1 MNQITATFTKTI
13 KGFLRNRAVLFW
25 TIAWPVILLIIL
37 NLTALHGVPD
47 GMVPFARGEVTI
59 SMVIFALT
67 LAGMSNLA
75 SNIARDREDGLLT
88 KLKSMPV
95 SAGLEFCGRV
105 LALFALSIL
114 TATIV
119 TVIGVALGARFNL
132 SAGLPQAAGFLL
144 LIIGCS
150 AGIGLIIGSLVHSIQ
165 GAMFTGV
172 GISVVASFLS
182 GIFIPYSSLPDFLK
196 SFAQIYPIAS
206 AGSSASYYLLGEAVT
221 GYNPLSEVQV
231 ITTIILSL
239 ALLGTGIFLYSKLSW
254 KRD

>member
-25 TIAWPVILLIIL
+25 TIAWPVILLIVFNLATL
-37 NLTALHGVPD
+37 NGVPD
-47 GMVPFARGEVTI
+47 GIVPFARGEVTI

-95 SAGLEFCGRV
+95 NPGLDFCGRV
-105 LALFALSIL
+105 LALFTLSML
-114 TATIV
+114 TAAIV
-119 TVIGVALGARFNL
+119 TTIGLVAGARFNV
-132 SAGLPQAAGFLL
+132 STGLPQVAGFLL
-144 LIIGCS
+144 LVIGCS
-150 AGIGLIIGSLVHSIQ
+150 AGIGLIIGSLVRSVQ
-165 GAMFTGV
+165 GAMFSGV
-172 GISVVASFLS
+172 GISVVASFVS

-196 SFAQIYPIAS
+196 AFARIYPVAS
-206 AGSSASYYLLGEAVT
+206 AGSSASYFLLGETVT
-221 GYNPLSEVQV
+221 GYNPLTAEQV
-231 ITTIILSL
+231 ITTVVLSL
-239 ALLGTGIFLYSKLSW
+239 VLLGTGIFLYSKLSW

>member
-25 TIAWPVILLIIL
+25 TIAWPVILLIVL
-37 NLTALHGVPD
+37 NLAALNGVAAD
-47 GMVPFARGEVTI
+47 ILPFARGEVTI

-95 SAGLEFCGRV
+95 SPGLDFCGRV
-105 LALFALSIL
+105 LALFTLSL
-114 TATIV
+114 LAAAIV
-119 TVIGVALGARFNL
+119 TVIGLAAGARFNT
-132 SAGLPQAAGFLL
+132 SSGLPQVAGFLL

-150 AGIGLIIGSLVHSIQ
+150 AGIGLIIGSLVRTVQ

-182 GIFIPYSSLPDFLK
+182 GVFIPYSSLPEFLK
-196 SFAQIYPIAS
+196 AFARIYPIAS
-206 AGSSASYYLLGEAVT
+206 AGSSASYFLLGEAVT
-221 GYNPLSEVQV
+221 GYNPLTAVQV
-231 ITTIILSL
+231 ITTVVLSL
-239 ALLGTGIFLYSKLSW
+239 AVLGTGIFLYSRLSW